1 MVDFN
6 LRSVYGT
13 NREKDLYSNSL
24 LVCMARFLSAFGD
37 EVLSCVGY
45 AACGLA

>member
-13 NREKDLYSNSL
+13 NREREKDLYSNSL
-24 LVCMARFLSAFGD
+24 LVCMGSFSQLLVMRS
-37 EVLSCVGY
+37 
-45 AACGLA
+45 